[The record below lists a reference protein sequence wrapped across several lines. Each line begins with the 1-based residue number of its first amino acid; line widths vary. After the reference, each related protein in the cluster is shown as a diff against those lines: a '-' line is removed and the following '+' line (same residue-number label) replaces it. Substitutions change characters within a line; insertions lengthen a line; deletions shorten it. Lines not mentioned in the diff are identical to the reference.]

1 MFFATKNLSVQSAE
15 PCRPWEFTALDR
27 VPEKCIKDKAARS
40 IWMQNPN
47 TNFHCYTGF
56 EGVNPNQRVSA
67 DRSDGGGNPPRKHH
81 AQPYDI
87 DYPLTR
93 VEIDAALGRMKLKP
107 QWLERSLS
115 GNWRMVW
122 IFEKPVS
129 LPSMEFAIV
138 WLTKLESIIPFRQ
151 VAGLDENAL
160 KSPERLYTNGCV
172 WEKISDDIVPYS
184 LLLGL
189 LEEISSKFDWQSTG
203 LSVPLEVAA
212 EQLAK
217 KYPRFAEWEGEF
229 TLDSMGPSF
238 WIDDSTSPKSAI
250 VRATGIQTFSAH
262 SMKPFYDWSEL
273 LGHDFVKQYKLE
285 ELGKAVDGIYYDGR
299 SFIRKNTAD
308 QWLWEDQTQIGNFLR
323 VRRGLTD
330 RRAKG
335 ASYSQIDSALQL
347 IKDVAVVT
355 SAGSFCGYAKG
366 IMLYNHKKFL
376 NIHNQDVLQP
386 AGEPTVWGASGRFPL
401 ISHFYDGFFSSPE
414 QLKFFLSWGA
424 RFYRSFLARDPRS
437 GQAVFIFGLQGRGKT
452 FNTTAIWANLMGG
465 HAEAKEWLQGEDTFN
480 SELFDV
486 PVWSLDDGT
495 LGANMRTQHLFDEMV
510 KRCVANFSFRSNEKF
525 RKAGQVLWQGRVM
538 CSGNDD
544 AESLRRIPNLD
555 LSMKEKVML
564 FRVAPDR
571 TDGFKFSD
579 EGEMRKQVAEEL
591 PHFARY
597 LLDFQIP
604 EECKAV
610 EARYG
615 VAAYHEPSLRNSA
628 NHSSASATFG
638 EILDETLR
646 EFFTNQ
652 QPGALFWE
660 GTALQLHKTIHSDLS
675 LTEAMRPYN
684 VQTAARNLSTL
695 GAKGVFRIEVLGDEH
710 RRVYRIHRDNRYPI
724 KRSSRIVQQSDK
736 FSK

>member
-15 PCRPWEFTALDR
+15 PCRPWEFSALDR
-27 VPEKCIKDKAARS
+27 VPEKCIADKAARS
-40 IWMQNPN
+40 TWMQNPN
-47 TNFHCYTGF
+47 TNFQCYTGF
-56 EGVNPNQRVSA
+56 EAMNPNGRISSVE
-67 DRSDGGGNPPRKHH
+67 NPPRFQH
-81 AQPYDI
+81 AHVADI

-93 VEIDAALGRMKLKP
+93 IEVDAAIGRMKIKP
-107 QWLERSLS
+107 QWIERSLS
-115 GNWRMVW
+115 GNWRLIW
-122 IFEKPVS
+122 IFEKPVA
-129 LPSMEFAIV
+129 LASMEFAIV
-138 WLTKLESIIPFRQ
+138 WMTKLEQIIPFRQ
-151 VAGLDENAL
+151 IAGLDESAL
-160 KSPERLYTNGCV
+160 KAPERLYTNGCV
-172 WEKISDDIVPYS
+172 WEKISDEVVPYS

-189 LEEISSKFDWQSTG
+189 LQEVSAKFDWQSTG
-203 LSVPLEVAA
+203 MAVPLEVAA
-212 EQLAK
+212 TELAK
-217 KYPRFAEWEGEF
+217 KYPRFAEWEGDF
-229 TLDSMGPSF
+229 TLDSAGPSF
-238 WIDDSTSPKSAI
+238 WVDGSTSPKSAI

-262 SMKPFYDWSEL
+262 ATKPFYDWSEL
-273 LGHDFVKQYKLE
+273 LGHEFVKQYKLE
-285 ELGKAVDGIYYDGR
+285 EMGKAIDGIYYDGR

-335 ASYSQIDSALQL
+335 ASFSQIDSALQL
-347 IKDVAVVT
+347 IKDVSVIT
-355 SAGSFCGYAKG
+355 SAGSFCGYTKG

-386 AGEPTVWGASGRFPL
+386 AMEPTVWGPSGRFPL

-424 RFYRSFLARDPRS
+424 RFYRSFHRRDPRS
-437 GQAVFIFGLQGRGKT
+437 GQAVFIFGRQGRGKT

-465 HAEAKEWLQGEDTFN
+465 HAEAKEWLQGEDSFN

-486 PVWSLDDGT
+486 PVWSLDDGS
-495 LGANMRTQHLFDEMV
+495 LASSMRTQHLFDEMV
-510 KRCVANFSFRSNEKF
+510 KRCVANISFRSNEKF

-555 LSMKEKVML
+555 MSMQEKVML
-564 FRVAPDR
+564 FRVAAER

-597 LLDFQIP
+597 ILDFPIP
-604 EECKAV
+604 EECQG
-610 EARYG
+610 EETRYG
-615 VAAYHEPSLRNSA
+615 VKAYHEPTLRNSA

-638 EILDETLR
+638 EILDETMR
-646 EFFTNQ
+646 EFFVNQ
-652 QPGALFWE
+652 QPSALFWE
-660 GTALQLHKTIHSDLS
+660 GTALQLHKMIHSDLS

-695 GAKGVFRIEVLGDEH
+695 ASKGVFRIEVGGDEH
-710 RRVYRIHRDNRYPI
+710 RRVYRIFRDTRYPLKKGSVI
-724 KRSSRIVQQSDK
+724 IQSNK
-736 FSK
+736 YEKP